1 MAISFSYY
9 SGLHGITAIAHD
21 RRMSYEILRVLA
33 KNAHTIRKS
42 KSPKMGQE
50 KLAELAK
57 VHKNTILK
65 IEKGRAYGVEIDTL
79 LSIAGALQVNIC
91 ELLVDNDDAL
101 SNELN
106 LLISTP
112 IGKTLIPAELAKL
125 RAMETVIAPAKATEQ
140 DFYILL
146 QMIRSKSQN
155 KKEDT

>member
-1 MAISFSYY
+1 
-9 SGLHGITAIAHD
+9 
-21 RRMSYEILRVLA
+21 
-33 KNAHTIRKS
+33 
-42 KSPKMGQE
+42 MGQE

-91 ELLVDNDDAL
+91 ELLVDNDEAL

-106 LLISTP
+106 LFISTP